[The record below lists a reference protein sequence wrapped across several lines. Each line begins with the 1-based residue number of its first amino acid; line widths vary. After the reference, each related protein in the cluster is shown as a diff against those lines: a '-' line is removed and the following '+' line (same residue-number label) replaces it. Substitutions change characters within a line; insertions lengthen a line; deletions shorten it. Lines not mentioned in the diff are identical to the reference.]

1 VAGLAAVFGS
11 GAMTNSIEE
20 IEGADCILIIGS
32 NTSIAHPLIATRVF
46 RAKAK
51 GAKVIVADPR
61 KIPIILQSDL
71 HLRQNLGTDVALING
86 LMHIILKNGWQ
97 DQAFIDERTENFEGL
112 KKVVENYP
120 PEKVSEI
127 TGIPVVDLEKAAEYY
142 AKAER
147 ASILY
152 TMGITQHTTGVDNVK
167 SLANLAMLTG
177 NLGKEST
184 GINPLRGQ
192 NNVQG
197 ACDMGGLPNVYTGY
211 QPVTDQMVRQ
221 KFEEAWGA
229 KLSDKIGLT
238 ATEMFP
244 AALNGKVKALV
255 ILGENPVVS
264 DADSQHVEKALKA
277 LDFLLVIDIFK
288 TPTTDLAHVV
298 LPGASFAEKEGTFSN
313 TERRVQLLQKAIEPP
328 GESRPDWQVI
338 QELSSRFG
346 YPMDYESPRAIME
359 EIAKL
364 TPSYGG
370 ITYDRLQGDG
380 LQWPCPNIDHP
391 GTKFLHQGRFSRGK
405 GLFSAI
411 EFKPAAETADEE
423 YPFQLTTGRVHVHY
437 HTGTMTRNSP
447 SLEREINECFLEI
460 HPEDATDLMVNDGD
474 WVVIASRR
482 GSVST
487 KVKLTDASRRKTV
500 FMPFHFFESRANI
513 LTNPIFDP
521 IAKIPEFKVCAVK
534 IQKLDPSDKRISSSQ
549 PTH

>member
-20 IEGADCILIIGS
+20 IERADCILIIGS
-32 NTSIAHPLIATRVF
+32 NTSVTHPLIATRVY

-51 GAKVIVADPR
+51 GAKVVVADPR
-61 KIPIILQSDL
+61 KIPMVLQADL
-71 HLRQNLGTDVALING
+71 HLRQRLGTDVALING
-86 LMHIILKNGWQ
+86 LLHIILKKGWQ
-97 DQAFIDERTENFEGL
+97 DQAFIDERTENVEGL
-112 KKVVENYP
+112 KKVVEQYP

-127 TGIPVVDLEKAAEYY
+127 TGIPAADLEKAAEYY
-142 AKAER
+142 AKAEH

-177 NLGKEST
+177 NLGKESA
-184 GINPLRGQ
+184 GVNPLRGQ

-211 QPVTDQMVRQ
+211 QAVTDPAVKK
-221 KFEEAWGA
+221 KFEEAWGV
-229 KLSDKIGLT
+229 KLSDKVGLA

-244 AALNGKVKALV
+244 AMLDGKMKGLV
-255 ILGENPVVS
+255 ILGENPVIS
-264 DADSQHVEKALKA
+264 DADSYHVEKALKA
-277 LDFLLVIDIFK
+277 LDFLLVIDIFS
-288 TPTTDLAHVV
+288 TPTSELAHVV

-313 TERRVQLLQKAIEPP
+313 TERRVQMVRKAVDPP
-328 GESRPDWQVI
+328 GEAKPDWRII
-338 QELSSRFG
+338 QELSNRFG
-346 YPMDYESPRAIME
+346 FPMDYESPRSVME
-359 EIAKL
+359 EIARL
-364 TPSYGG
+364 TPSYAG

-380 LQWPCPNIDHP
+380 LQWPCPNQDHR
-391 GTKFLHQGRFSRGK
+391 GTKILHQGRFTRGK

-411 EFKPAAETADEE
+411 EYKPPAEVADDEF
-423 YPFQLTTGRVHVHY
+423 PFQLTTGRIHVHY

-447 SLEREINECFLEI
+447 SLEREINECFLEMN
-460 HPEDATDLMVNDGD
+460 PEDAAELGIADGEI
-474 WVVIASRR
+474 VLVTSRR

-487 KVKLTDASRRKTV
+487 RAKLAGREERKTV
-500 FMPFHFFESRANI
+500 FMPFHFVESRANI

-534 IQKLDPSDKRISSSQ
+534 IEKKKMESSPSSPSAN
-549 PTH
+549 